1 MNEVKGREMHIGL
14 LEDDIAIQEMLRLVL
29 QDEGHT
35 ATIYPNAEAC
45 LNALFAAVQE
55 QSVIPIDLLIVD
67 WRLSGSAPGTEV
79 IRQLRN
85 NPSFEALPIILTTAA
100 AFTNTAELQNLNISL
115 LEKPFAVDEVV
126 ELINK
131 LVRPGTKMD
140 C

>member
-1 MNEVKGREMHIGL
+1 MHIGL

-29 QDEGHT
+29 YDEGYSVIVYSS
-35 ATIYPNAEAC
+35 ADEC
-45 LNALFAAVQE
+45 LDALFTALRE
-55 QSVIPIDLLIVD
+55 QARIPIDLLIVD

-79 IRQLRN
+79 IRQLRD
-85 NPSFEALPIILTTAA
+85 NPAFEALPIILTTAA
-100 AFTNTAELQNLNISL
+100 AFTNTDELENLHISL

-131 LVRPGTKMD
+131 LVRSGTKLD

>member
-1 MNEVKGREMHIGL
+1 MHIGL

-29 QDEGHT
+29 YDEGYSVI
-35 ATIYPNAEAC
+35 IYSSADEC
-45 LNALFAAVQE
+45 LDALFTALRE
-55 QSVIPIDLLIVD
+55 QARIPIDLLIVD

-79 IRQLRN
+79 IRQLRD
-85 NPSFEALPIILTTAA
+85 NPAFEALPIILTTAA
-100 AFTNTAELQNLNISL
+100 AFTNTAELENLHISL

-131 LVRPGTKMD
+131 LVRPVTKLD